1 MEKIGKYDIVGILGK
16 GAMGIVYKA
25 FDPDISREVAI
36 KTIRFDLVENG
47 TEKDDLMGRFM
58 REAQAVGR
66 LNHPNIITIY
76 DVGREGDMTYIVMQF
91 IEGQSL
97 QSRIAAH
104 EKFSVDKTIKLMLQL
119 CDALEC
125 AHEQGI
131 VHRDIKPANILMDK
145 SEKPYVADFGVARVE
160 TSTLTQTGTAVG
172 TPSYMAPEQVSGTNV
187 DNRADIFS
195 LGVIMYEMLTG
206 KRPFAGDSITTIIY
220 KIMNEEPLSPLE
232 VKRDLPPV
240 FDVIIKK
247 SLAKDP
253 EKRYQS
259 CKDFAEDIH
268 NLGGGAEKTMAF
280 EVGEEVRK
288 GIKKKKGRKLAL
300 RLSLVLL
307 AAIILGGGAYYL
319 LVLNPQQQEMN
330 IAESETTQP
339 LIQDPIQESTLPS
352 TQESIP
358 SSTSSSDN
366 AEVSEIDP
374 FADKIESMNKSFDEG
389 KFLEVRSIAEQ
400 ILDEDSTHSEAQDF
414 LDRAQAQIN
423 AAEVTRIVA
432 LGIQSYENGDFTQSI
447 QEMEKVLRLDKNNEE
462 AQRYI
467 NLSGETISRGEI
479 QKIVEGQIKAEEE
492 KDLLSLLNDIGLPAL
507 SDQKKAD
514 AMLFF
519 NYYDDIKSS
528 VSNLT
533 INFSDAENATVQF
546 YHLLTAVYKRTEE
559 KKVIFDGQKT
569 WTFVRQGESWKITAY
584 E

>member
-97 QSRIAAH
+97 QSRISAH

-125 AHEQGI
+125 AHEKGI

-187 DNRADIFS
+187 DSRADIFS

-232 VKRDLPPV
+232 VPGQGCREA
-240 FDVIIKK
+240 I
-247 SLAKDP
+247 P
-253 EKRYQS
+253 E
-259 CKDFAEDIH
+259 
-268 NLGGGAEKTMAF
+268 L
-280 EVGEEVRK
+280 
-288 GIKKKKGRKLAL
+288 
-300 RLSLVLL
+300 
-307 AAIILGGGAYYL
+307 
-319 LVLNPQQQEMN
+319 
-330 IAESETTQP
+330 
-339 LIQDPIQESTLPS
+339 
-352 TQESIP
+352 
-358 SSTSSSDN
+358 
-366 AEVSEIDP
+366 
-374 FADKIESMNKSFDEG
+374 
-389 KFLEVRSIAEQ
+389 
-400 ILDEDSTHSEAQDF
+400 
-414 LDRAQAQIN
+414 
-423 AAEVTRIVA
+423 
-432 LGIQSYENGDFTQSI
+432 
-447 QEMEKVLRLDKNNEE
+447 
-462 AQRYI
+462 
-467 NLSGETISRGEI
+467 
-479 QKIVEGQIKAEEE
+479 
-492 KDLLSLLNDIGLPAL
+492 
-507 SDQKKAD
+507 
-514 AMLFF
+514 
-519 NYYDDIKSS
+519 
-528 VSNLT
+528 
-533 INFSDAENATVQF
+533 
-546 YHLLTAVYKRTEE
+546 
-559 KKVIFDGQKT
+559 
-569 WTFVRQGESWKITAY
+569 
-584 E
+584 

>member
-25 FDPDISREVAI
+25 FDPDINREVAI
-36 KTIRFDLVENG
+36 KTIRFDLIENG

-76 DVGREGDMTYIVMQF
+76 DVGREGDLTYIVMQF
-91 IEGQSL
+91 IEGPSL
-97 QSRIAAH
+97 QNRIASQ
-104 EKFSVDKTIKLMLQL
+104 EKFTIENTIKLMNQL

-145 SEKPYVADFGVARVE
+145 SGKPYVADFGVARVE

-232 VKRDLPPV
+232 VKKDLPPV
-240 FDVIIKK
+240 FDAILRKAL
-247 SLAKDP
+247 SKDP
-253 EKRYQS
+253 EQRYQS
-259 CKDFAEDIH
+259 CKGFADDIN

-280 EVGEEVRK
+280 EVEEEVKK
-288 GIKKKKGRKLAL
+288 GIRKKKGKKLVL
-300 RLSLVLL
+300 RLSLILL
-307 AAIILGGGAYYL
+307 AAIIIGGGAYYYMFIMK
-319 LVLNPQQQEMN
+319 PQQEEVN
-330 IAESETTQP
+330 TAAGEVLSSETESVTP
-339 LIQDPIQESTLPS
+339 SQDTPV
-352 TQESIP
+352 IP
-358 SSTSSSDN
+358 PPEEASADPVPT
-366 AEVSEIDP
+366 EPDP
-374 FADKIESMNKSFDEG
+374 FADQIASMKKNFDDG
-389 KFLEVRSIAEQ
+389 NFLEARSIAEQ
-400 ILDEDSTHSEAQDF
+400 ILAENADHSEAQDY

-423 AAEVTRIVA
+423 SAEAARIVES
-432 LGIQSYENGDFTQSI
+432 GIQSYEDGDYAQCI
-447 QEMEKVLRLDKNNEE
+447 EEMERALQLDRNNAEAKNYM
-462 AQRYI
+462 R
-467 NLSGETISRGEI
+467 LSGEAISGGQI
-479 QKIVEGQIKAEEE
+479 KAVVDNQIKAEEE
-492 KDLLSLLNDIGLPAL
+492 EDLLTLLNDIGLPDL
-507 SDQKKAD
+507 SEQKKAD
-514 AMLFF
+514 AMFFF
-519 NYYDDIKSS
+519 NNYNDIKST
-528 VSNLT
+528 VSD
-533 INFSDAENATVQF
+533 ISISFSDAENATVQF
-546 YHLLTAVYKRTEE
+546 YHLLTAVYNRTGE

-569 WTFVRQGESWKITAY
+569 WTFSRQGESWKITAY